1 MITRLATL
9 DDVIGALIALEARH
23 TARRDRRAVFVTVYT
38 LMSQEMKRRIERGAF
53 RDNEWVRRYTIAFA
67 NLYCAAHDDFDSG
80 RAVSKAWTIA
90 FETARGGEAL
100 VTQDLLLGINAH
112 INHDLALALDEVSI
126 EPDRAARLA
135 DHSAVNEVLQALTDE
150 VGRRVSDL
158 YARGLAGVDAC
169 AGTLD
174 EAVSNFEHGG
184 GPRRRVGVG
193 GGPGKCARRRR
204 APGHSADAGSSV
216 GGDGAADPRAE
227 PEPAAACQVPGRRAE
242 RLVGAAQ
249 RGPRGRAH
257 GNEVSMN
264 GTGTISAPQER
275 VDPDEPAV
283 VANFIA
289 FLKEASRRRHPTSPI
304 QRFDQGLYRCSVE
317 AEFTVLPDL
326 PGDLR
331 VGLFAA
337 PRTYPFLDP
346 LREHIIAVGP

>member
-9 DDVIGALIALEARH
+9 DDVIGALTALEAQH

-80 RAVSKAWTIA
+80 RAVPKAWMIA
-90 FETARGGEAL
+90 FETARGGDAL

-135 DHSAVNEVLQALTDE
+135 DHSTVNEVLQALTDE

-174 EAVSNFEHGG
+174 EAVSNFSMAVARAGAWESAVALANARGDVE
-184 GPRRRVGVG
+184 RRVI
-193 GGPGKCARRRR
+193 RRM
-204 APGHSADAGSSV
+204 
-216 GGDGAADPRAE
+216 
-227 PEPAAACQVPGRRAE
+227 
-242 RLVGAAQ
+242 L
-249 RGPRGRAH
+249 
-257 GNEVSMN
+257 
-264 GTGTISAPQER
+264 
-275 VDPDEPAV
+275 
-283 VANFIA
+283 
-289 FLKEASRRRHPTSPI
+289 
-304 QRFDQGLYRCSVE
+304 
-317 AEFTVLPDL
+317 
-326 PGDLR
+326 DLR
-331 VGLFAA
+331 SAVMARLILAPNLNPVLLAKCRVVEQSAWWELLSAA
-337 PRTYPFLDP
+337 RA
-346 LREHIIAVGP
+346 AVHTETRSA